1 MLYGER
7 FLGYMLLRGI
17 MLAKLKSNRGYV
29 FTYEAVV
36 VAMLFVVLFY
46 ITYFTYSH
54 NYLSFQEE
62 RRNIEDFEKA
72 NLMTD
77 MLFKEHEFPSDNY
90 APDYKGF
97 LNDLTIRYGNSKKI
111 PGTFDIYAIDSLDTN
126 TGDPVKCVHFNV
138 SIDDHVSNVNTTS
151 IEYIAEYGN
160 NSYVKTRNL
169 LVPIKTYRYSNKSR
183 IYEILKEG
191 DILYFAVGNSSELVY
206 INASTINT
214 SSNEIAIF
222 SVNGV
227 PFKLTV
233 SNTPSITEFGKVIAT
248 YNSDGYEPNE
258 IRLLSTAN
266 GIPVNITI
274 VYNQSSTIYVAQ
286 LRPYNI
292 SGIVDMN

>member
-1 MLYGER
+1 M
-7 FLGYMLLRGI
+7 I
-17 MLAKLKSNRGYV
+17 IKSKLKSNKGYV
-29 FTYEAVV
+29 FTYEAIV
-36 VAMLFVVLFY
+36 VAMLFVILFY

-72 NLMTD
+72 NLMAD

-97 LNDLTIRYGNSKKI
+97 LGNLTIRYGNSKKI
-111 PGTFDIYAIDSLDTN
+111 PGTFDVYAIDSLDTN
-126 TGDPVKCVHFNV
+126 NTNTVKCVHFNV
-138 SIDDHVSNVNTTS
+138 SIDNYDSNVNTTY

-169 LVPIKTYRYSNKSR
+169 LVPIKTYRYSNTSR

-206 INASTINT
+206 INASINI
-214 SSNEIAIF
+214 SSNEEDEEAIF

-233 SNTPSITEFGKVIAT
+233 NNTPYITGFGKVIAT
-248 YNSDGYEPNE
+248 YNSEGYEPNE
-258 IRLLSTAN
+258 IRLLNTTN
-266 GIPVNITI
+266 NVPINISI
-274 VYNQSSTIYVAQ
+274 VYNQSSTIYVVK

-292 SGIVDMN
+292 SCVIDMEYLFR